1 MPYRTVPPIHH
12 SHLCLWHLCNDLTR
26 HVITHSSEIGGF
38 RGAGQKVEHA
48 KCCMHPMH
56 ISSKRLSL
64 VCTQLPRLQLQL
76 QQQLRQARNACQ
88 NSKFHNL
95 QCLLTHTSQPHWSE
109 ELTKTPISLIN
120 NLKFSCF
127 FSCSNLFAKCKNL
140 YKLEINICKVH
151 KTWGRKCFQRI
162 HYFSSFYAES

>member
-1 MPYRTVPPIHH
+1 MKATPGRAVPHRTVPPIQH

-56 ISSKRLSL
+56 INSERLSIVL
-64 VCTQLPRLQLQL
+64 HAAAPTATATGMHVKT
-76 QQQLRQARNACQ
+76 ANSTIFNAY
-88 NSKFHNL
+88 SSI
-95 QCLLTHTSQPHWSE
+95 HTSQPHWSE
-109 ELTKTPISLIN
+109 ELTKTCISLIN

-127 FSCSNLFAKCKNL
+127 FSCSNFILLNAKIR
-140 YKLEINICKVH
+140 IN
-151 KTWGRKCFQRI
+151 
-162 HYFSSFYAES
+162 